1 MVIEGFYV
9 VSGTSSTGVK
19 TTGYEVH
26 LSFMVRGNSV
36 GTSYPRPE
44 PPILPKWC
52 DNDGLGKSSASL
64 KMEGAKMAPLGR
76 IKTLLRVLRVHSR
89 VLPASRVYW
98 KAFLGS

>member
-1 MVIEGFYV
+1 MTDPWFSMVIGGFYV

-44 PPILPKWC
+44 PHILP
-52 DNDGLGKSSASL
+52 
-64 KMEGAKMAPLGR
+64 M
-76 IKTLLRVLRVHSR
+76 V
-89 VLPASRVYW
+89 
-98 KAFLGS
+98 

>member
-1 MVIEGFYV
+1 MTDPWFSMVIGGFYV
-9 VSGTSSTGVK
+9 VSSTSSVGVK

-64 KMEGAKMAPLGR
+64 KMEGGQNGP
-76 IKTLLRVLRVHSR
+76 
-89 VLPASRVYW
+89 PW
-98 KAFLGS
+98 ED

>member
-1 MVIEGFYV
+1 M
-9 VSGTSSTGVK
+9 VSGTSSMGVK

-64 KMEGAKMAPLGR
+64 KMEGGQNGP
-76 IKTLLRVLRVHSR
+76 
-89 VLPASRVYW
+89 PW
-98 KAFLGS
+98 ED

>member
-1 MVIEGFYV
+1 MIGWLDRVSRQQDDGSIVLHAHVIGGFHV

-19 TTGYEVH
+19 TTGYEMH

-44 PPILPKWC
+44 PPILPQWC

-64 KMEGAKMAPLGR
+64 KMEGGQNGPPWEG
-76 IKTLLRVLRVHSR
+76 
-89 VLPASRVYW
+89 
-98 KAFLGS
+98 

>member
-1 MVIEGFYV
+1 MTDPWFSMVIGGFYV

-26 LSFMVRGNSV
+26 LSFMVQGNSV

-44 PPILPKWC
+44 PPILPQWC

-64 KMEGAKMAPLGR
+64 KMEGGQNGP
-76 IKTLLRVLRVHSR
+76 
-89 VLPASRVYW
+89 PW
-98 KAFLGS
+98 ED

>member
-1 MVIEGFYV
+1 MVIGGLYV

-44 PPILPKWC
+44 PPPPPPFYPNGVIMTAWANHLHP
-52 DNDGLGKSSASL
+52 
-64 KMEGAKMAPLGR
+64 
-76 IKTLLRVLRVHSR
+76 
-89 VLPASRVYW
+89 
-98 KAFLGS
+98 